1 MVLSSWEK
9 EQWPFVHIGTSAWTT
24 PKTST
29 GQTPY
34 SLVYGCEA
42 VILAEIHVPTTRS
55 SLNTIEENKP
65 LLQDSL
71 TLTEELRDAAKI
83 RIASYQQTVARSHH
97 KNVNIRV
104 FKEGDLVLRKVFPN
118 TKDKNAGKLA
128 PTWEG
133 PYLID
138 SIVGQR
144 AYRLQILDG
153 EMIPRSWNISH
164 LKLFQV

>member
-1 MVLSSWEK
+1 M
-9 EQWPFVHIGTSAWTT
+9 TT

-29 GQTPY
+29 GQALY
-34 SLVYGCEA
+34 SLVYGCEP
-42 VILAEIHVPTTRS
+42 VTPVEIHVPSTIS
-55 SLNTIEENKP
+55 SLNTIEENRP

-71 TLTEELRDAAKI
+71 SLGEELRDAAKI
-83 RIASYQQTVARSHH
+83 RIASYQQTVAKSYN

-104 FKEGDLVLRKVFPN
+104 FKEEDLVLRKVFPN

-138 SIVGQR
+138 SIVGQG
-144 AYRLQILDG
+144 AYRL
-153 EMIPRSWNISH
+153 
-164 LKLFQV
+164 

>member
-1 MVLSSWEK
+1 M
-9 EQWPFVHIGTSAWTT
+9 TT

-29 GQTPY
+29 SETPY

-42 VILAEIHVPTTRS
+42 VIPAEIHGSTTRS
-55 SLNTIEENKP
+55 SLNTIEENRP

-71 TLTEELRDAAKI
+71 TLAEELRDAAKI
-83 RIASYQQTVARSHH
+83 RIASYQQTVARSYN

-128 PTWEG
+128 PTWEE

-138 SIVGQR
+138 AIVRQG
-144 AYRLQILDG
+144 AYRPQTLDR
-153 EMIPRSWNISH
+153 EMIPRS
-164 LKLFQV
+164 